1 MQDNSNLQNFSA
13 FQSSTIQ
20 NSTVGSELNFS
31 SEKEKQT
38 LNPIDQSIA
47 SNSKFSGSNY
57 QQVLM
62 MNDYDVQ
69 SEKQKPKKNQLL
81 QNEFNIDE
89 LKSNPGFKILENF
102 QTGSKVSI
110 SKEKQE
116 SSEDFVDPDQDQMML
131 DSDESQ
137 KGFSKQIQDISIQ
150 KLVEGKEQ
158 VLQSEFPGDGIFK
171 MP

>member
-1 MQDNSNLQNFSA
+1 
-13 FQSSTIQ
+13 
-20 NSTVGSELNFS
+20 
-31 SEKEKQT
+31 
-38 LNPIDQSIA
+38 
-47 SNSKFSGSNY
+47 
-57 QQVLM
+57 

-89 LKSNPGFKILENF
+89 FKSNPGFKILENF
-102 QTGSKVSI
+102 PTGSKVSI

-131 DSDESQ
+131 DSDESP